1 MATKK
6 LLGVALLLFVAL
18 ALLKFISEE
27 GASVHRE
34 GEPNHD
40 TVHSKPIHIPDQGK
54 HVVVYYFHT
63 SFRCASCLTMEK
75 VARQVVH
82 EQFARELSDGRLQ
95 FVAVDVEKAQNRHYI
110 QDYQLVSKSLV
121 LVEYRDGKEV
131 RFKNLQG
138 IWEQTSL
145 EGLRDYIARE
155 ISDFLREDS
164 LQ

>member
-18 ALLKFISEE
+18 ALFRAISEE
-27 GASVHRE
+27 GTSAYQE
-34 GEPNHD
+34 GEPD
-40 TVHSKPIHIPDQGK
+40 LDVVHSAPLHIPERGK

-63 SFRCASCLTMEK
+63 SFRCASCLTIEK
-75 VARQVVH
+75 TARQVVT
-82 EQFARELSDGRLQ
+82 EQFARELSNGHLQ
-95 FVAVDVEKAQNRHYI
+95 FAAVDVEKAHNRHYI

-121 LVEYRDGKEV
+121 LAEYRDGKEV

-138 IWEQTSL
+138 IWEQTSR
-145 EGLRDYIARE
+145 EGLRDYIAHE